1 MMRAHLLAV
10 SILFVVLALQ
20 STPVRADINS
30 EMATLVLLGGE
41 SVQAR
46 RSKDGACACPRIYDP
61 VCGTDLSTY
70 ANRCMLDCQAEEMAA
85 RSIELR
91 VLRRGACD
99 EPIEEPIEDLLEE

>member
-1 MMRAHLLAV
+1 MRSWSLMVLLLAAA
-10 SILFVVLALQ
+10 VL
-20 STPVRADINS
+20 
-30 EMATLVLLGGE
+30 LLGGE
-41 SVQAR
+41 SVYAR

-70 ANRCMLDCQAEEMAA
+70 ANRCLLDCQVEEMAT

-99 EPIEEPIEDLLEE
+99 EPIQEPILEQPED

>member
-1 MMRAHLLAV
+1 MRSWSLV
-10 SILFVVLALQ
+10 VVLLVA
-20 STPVRADINS
+20 I
-30 EMATLVLLGGE
+30 VLLGGE
-41 SVQAR
+41 SVYAR

-70 ANRCMLDCQAEEMAA
+70 ANRCMLDCKAEEMAA

-99 EPIEEPIEDLLEE
+99 EPIQEPIEEQPEE